1 MTKQDICALVAL
13 AASSNPTM
21 QSKDP
26 APIVAAWSL
35 MLADLDPVVAKAAVI
50 KVCRE
55 SDFFPSV
62 ARIVAAAE
70 ELDPRNEKLPTA
82 AEAWE
87 EVERLI
93 IQFGPYRA
101 PVYSC
106 DTVKRAVKAIG
117 WRQLC
122 LGENPEADRAHF
134 LRLYESM
141 RSTHKE
147 RRENEKVLA
156 LSGIGDLIRAL
167 AGKTG
172 RKKLVRG
179 ESPVISEHP
188 RRYCE
193 L

>member
-55 SDFFPSV
+55 SDYFPSV

-101 PVYSC
+101 PQYSC
-106 DTVKRAVKAIG
+106 DLVRRTVRAIG
-117 WRQLC
+117 WLQLC
-122 LGENPEADRAHF
+122 CSENPATDRAHF
-134 LRLYESM
+134 LKLYESM
-141 RSTHKE
+141 RSKHKE
-147 RRENEKVLA
+147 QKEIEQVMKIA
-156 LSGIGDLIRAL
+156 GIGDLIRAL

-172 RKKLVRG
+172 A
-179 ESPVISEHP
+179 
-188 RRYCE
+188 
-193 L
+193 

>member
-87 EVERLI
+87 EVEKQICSAGIYKPPVFSSELVR
-93 IQFGPYRA
+93 RA
-101 PVYSC
+101 ARS
-106 DTVKRAVKAIG
+106 IG
-117 WRQLC
+117 WLQLC
-122 LGENPEADRAHF
+122 SSENPAADRAHF

-141 RSTHKE
+141 KNKRKE
-147 RRENEKVLA
+147 AKEIEQVMKIAGV
-156 LSGIGDLIRAL
+156 GDLIRAL
-167 AGKTG
+167 AGGQTKQEAT
-172 RKKLVRG
+172 R
-179 ESPVISEHP
+179 
-188 RRYCE
+188 
-193 L
+193 